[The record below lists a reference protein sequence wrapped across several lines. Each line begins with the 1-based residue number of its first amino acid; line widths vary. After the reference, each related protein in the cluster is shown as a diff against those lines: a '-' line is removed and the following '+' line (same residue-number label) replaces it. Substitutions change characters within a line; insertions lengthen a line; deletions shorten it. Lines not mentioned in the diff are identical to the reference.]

1 MEKVLTTPIAEGE
14 ARALRAG
21 DVFYLSGL
29 LITARD
35 EAHKKILERDAPLPL
50 EGLAIFHCGPVVKK
64 AGVEWQVVAAGPT
77 TSARM
82 ELFEAEFL
90 RRFRPRV
97 IVGKGGMGEKT
108 LQALGEVGAVYAH
121 FTGGAGVLAAQAI
134 KRVREVHWLAE
145 LGVPEAVWVF
155 EVEKFGPLVVAMD
168 SHGRSL
174 YKDLSAVVE
183 KNMEAIRARIRGPQG
198 G

>member
-1 MEKVLTTPIAEGE
+1 MEKILTTPIPEAE
-14 ARALRAG
+14 ARSLRAG

-35 EAHKKILERDAPLPL
+35 EAHKKTLERGAPIPL
-50 EGLAIFHCGPVVKK
+50 EGLAIFHCGPVVQKGDGGWK
-64 AGVEWQVVAAGPT
+64 VVAAGPT

-82 ELFEAEFL
+82 ELFEADFL
-90 RRFRPRV
+90 RRFKPRV

-108 LQALGEVGAVYAH
+108 LQALAEVGAVYAH

-134 KRVREVHWLAE
+134 KRVREVHWLEE
-145 LGVPEAVWVF
+145 LGIPEAIWVF

-174 YKDLSAVVE
+174 YKELSTQVE
-183 KNMEAIRARIRGPQG
+183 KNMETIRARIRGK
-198 G
+198 

>member
-1 MEKVLTTPIAEGE
+1 MERVLTTPIPEEE

-35 EAHKKILERDAPLPL
+35 EAHKKILERGSPLPL
-50 EGLAIFHCGPVVKK
+50 EGLAIFHCGPVVQKR
-64 AGVEWQVVAAGPT
+64 GETWEVVAAGPT

-108 LQALGEVGAVYAH
+108 LTALGEVGAVYAH

-134 KRVREVHWLAE
+134 KRVREVHWLEE
-145 LGVPEAVWVF
+145 LGVPEAIWVF
-155 EVEKFGPLVVAMD
+155 EVERFGPLVVAMD

-174 YKDLSAVVE
+174 YKELSAQVE
-183 KNMEAIRARIRGPQG
+183 RNMEAIRARIRGS
-198 G
+198 

>member
-1 MEKVLTTPIAEGE
+1 MERVLTTPISEEE

-35 EAHKKILERDAPLPL
+35 EAHKKILERGSPLPL
-50 EGLAIFHCGPVVKK
+50 EGLAIFHCGPVVQKR
-64 AGVEWQVVAAGPT
+64 GETWEVVAAGPT

-108 LQALGEVGAVYAH
+108 LAALGEVGAVYAH

-134 KRVREVHWLAE
+134 KRVREVHWLEE
-145 LGVPEAVWVF
+145 LGVPEAIWVF
-155 EVEKFGPLVVAMD
+155 EVERFGPLVVAMD

-174 YKDLSAVVE
+174 YKELSAQVE
-183 KNMEAIRARIRGPQG
+183 RNMEAIRARIRGS
-198 G
+198 

>member
-1 MEKVLTTPIAEGE
+1 MERVLTTPIAEGE

-21 DVFYLSGL
+21 DVFYLTGL

-35 EAHKKILERDAPLPL
+35 EAHRRALERGAPLPL
-50 EGLAIFHCGPVVKK
+50 EGLAIFHCGPVVQRK
-64 AGVEWQVVAAGPT
+64 GDSWEVVAAGPT

-108 LQALGEVGAVYAH
+108 LQALAEVGAVYAH

-134 KRVREVHWLAE
+134 RRVRDVFWLEE
-145 LGVPEAVWVF
+145 LGIPEAIWVF
-155 EVEKFGPLVVAMD
+155 EVERFGPLVVAMD
-168 SHGRSL
+168 AHGRSL
-174 YKDLSAVVE
+174 YKDLSAQVE
-183 KNMEAIRARIRGPQG
+183 RNLEAIRARIRGT
-198 G
+198 

>member
-1 MEKVLTTPIAEGE
+1 MERVLTTPISEEE

-35 EAHKKILERDAPLPL
+35 EAHKKILERGSPLPL
-50 EGLAIFHCGPVVKK
+50 EGLAIFHCGPVVQKR
-64 AGVEWQVVAAGPT
+64 GETWEVVAAGPT

-134 KRVREVHWLAE
+134 KRVREVHWLEE
-145 LGVPEAVWVF
+145 LGVPEAIWVF
-155 EVEKFGPLVVAMD
+155 EAERFGPLVVAMD

-174 YKDLSAVVE
+174 YKELSAQVE
-183 KNMEAIRARIRGPQG
+183 RNMEAIRARIRGS
-198 G
+198 

>member
-108 LQALGEVGAVYAH
+108 LQALGEVGAVSAH

>member
-1 MEKVLTTPIAEGE
+1 MERILTTPIGDSE
-14 ARALRAG
+14 ARGLRAG
-21 DVFYLSGL
+21 DVFYLTGL

-35 EAHKKILERDAPLPL
+35 EAHKKILERGSPIPL
-50 EGLAIFHCGPVVKK
+50 EGLAIFHCGPVVQKK
-64 AGVEWQVVAAGPT
+64 GAEWEVVAAGPT

-90 RRFRPRV
+90 RRFKPRV

-108 LQALGEVGAVYAH
+108 LAALSEVGAVYAH

-134 KRVREVHWLAE
+134 KKVREVHWLEE
-145 LGVPEAVWVF
+145 LGIPEAIWVF

-174 YKDLSAVVE
+174 YKELSGVVE
-183 KNMEAIRARIRGPQG
+183 KNMEAIRARIRGK
-198 G
+198 